1 MTLSLRS
8 LADRVTGHAGAAP
21 GDRGMAGALANLAYA
36 AIRPLR
42 YRMHYQRILGELARL
57 DDDVLSDIGLAR
69 WDIGTYAHQR
79 AGLRWPVRLS
89 LAASLSEFV
98 AALWRAVERGR
109 ERRRTHNALMML
121 NDRGLKD
128 IGLHR
133 SQVPWIIDALVRYAS
148 DFDDVATARGL
159 AAREVAGDDERTGVR
174 RKPSR
179 TPASI
184 GAVTASDLERPAN
197 DDRMRRAS

>member
-57 DDDVLSDIGLAR
+57 DDNVLSDIGLAR
-69 WDIGTYAHQR
+69 WDIGIYAHQR
-79 AGLRWPVRLS
+79 AALRWPVRSS
-89 LAASLSEFV
+89 LKAGLSEV
-98 AALWRAVERGR
+98 TASLWRALERGR
-109 ERRRTHNALMML
+109 ERRKTNKDLMML
-121 NDRGLKD
+121 DDRALKD
-128 IGLHR
+128 IGLSRCH
-133 SQVPWIIDALVRYAS
+133 VPWITEAMVRRAS
-148 DFDDVATARGL
+148 DFDDVATALGL